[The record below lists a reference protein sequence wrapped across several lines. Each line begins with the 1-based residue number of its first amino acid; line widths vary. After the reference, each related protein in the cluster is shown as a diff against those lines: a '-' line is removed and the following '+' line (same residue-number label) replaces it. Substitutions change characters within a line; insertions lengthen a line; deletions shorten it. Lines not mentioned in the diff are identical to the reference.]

1 MSKKSLLLIE
11 IVWAVLGLVCL
22 GIAIR
27 EISLNGLQGSWLW
40 LLMSAVALPLL
51 QYATLS
57 EKKCNFG

>member
-27 EISLNGLQGSWLW
+27 EISLNGLRGAWLW
-40 LLMSAVALPLL
+40 LLLSAGAFALAVVRDS
-51 QYATLS
+51 QR
-57 EKKCNFG
+57 KKM